1 MNILVCIKQVP
12 GSSNVEVDPVTGVL
26 KRDGVASKMNPY
38 DLYSIELAMALTEQ
52 YGGEVE
58 TITMGPPQAKSVI
71 VESICMGAKRGTVL
85 SDRKF
90 AGADVLATAYTI
102 SQGIRKIGNF
112 DLILCGKQTT
122 DGDTA
127 QVGAEVAEYL
137 GIPHVANVLSIEE
150 IRDGKAYVT
159 VSLDDMVVKESVKL
173 PCVLCAENDINS
185 PRLPSY
191 KVQKTVTDD
200 RIRFISFAEFE
211 DQDANHYGLNGS
223 ATQVERIFPP
233 EKNTEKHSI
242 TGDSK
247 AQAEGIFDLLVS
259 RKLI

>member
-1 MNILVCIKQVP
+1 M
-12 GSSNVEVDPVTGVL
+12 
-26 KRDGVASKMNPY
+26 
-38 DLYSIELAMALTEQ
+38 
-52 YGGEVE
+52 
-58 TITMGPPQAKSVI
+58 
-71 VESICMGAKRGTVL
+71 
-85 SDRKF
+85 
-90 AGADVLATAYTI
+90 
-102 SQGIRKIGNF
+102 
-112 DLILCGKQTT
+112 LCGKQTT

-150 IRDGKAYVT
+150 IKDGKAYVT

-173 PCVLCAENDINS
+173 PCVLCAEGDINS

-200 RIRFISFAEFE
+200 MVRFISFAEFE